1 MSKKVTMH
9 SGRAHADGKIFN
21 PKHND
26 RDFTVAFAKNIKKD
40 KLDLERYWNYYDKKE
55 YGYFDEGHMSFSDAE
70 LQYYNETFG
79 HQLEK
84 TNANYIKHSHSERVS
99 TMDEWM
105 YKRQNAPEEVYIQIG
120 DSFGHPDMQTFHEC
134 CQEWIAWLNE
144 WNDSHGQP
152 FTILDYAE
160 HFAEEVPQCHIR
172 RVWSYIDENG
182 NRRLGQE
189 KALKMAGVKLPDEY
203 LLDDS
208 GNILLDE
215 NNQLIK
221 AVPNR
226 QNNRKMVFDSI
237 ARQKWIDIVR
247 SHGIEVDDIPRN
259 DVKHNLEKKEAIIQQ
274 LEIAKKDAD
283 KESERIKHL
292 TAQNDT
298 LDLENQNLSLENRI
312 AKFETDRLNQTNQDL
327 VYKNSILL
335 KNNEN
340 LSNQMQDIQ
349 NQLSNKNNEFEEL
362 KLKLH
367 QLQKKLND
375 SIYLDDKL
383 KQLDNQIDRL
393 SKTPSYFIN
402 FLKKIGRR
410 KYRTKDGTIKEIS
423 YYDMYQE
430 SYKRY
435 QERMDEMKN
444 QFHQEFDDYS
454 KSKQDEDTYS
464 L

>member
-1 MSKKVTMH
+1 MH
-9 SGRAHADGKIFN
+9 SGRAHADGKVFN

-26 RDFTVAFAKNIKKD
+26 RNFTVAFAKNIKKD
-40 KLDLERYWNYYDKKE
+40 KLNLERYWNYYDKKE

-70 LQYYNETFG
+70 LKYYNETFG
-79 HQLEK
+79 HQLDK
-84 TNANYIKHSHSERVS
+84 TNANYIKNRHREKVT

-120 DSFGHPDMQTFHEC
+120 DSFGHPDMQAFHEC

-172 RVWSYIDENG
+172 RVWSYIDKDG

-189 KALKMAGVKLPDEY
+189 KALEMAGVKLPNEY

-215 NNQLIK
+215 NNQSIK

-274 LEIAKKDAD
+274 LEIAKRDAD

-298 LDLENQNLSLENRI
+298 LDLENQNLSLENKI
-312 AKFETDRLNQTNQDL
+312 AKSETDRLNQTNQEL
-327 VYKNSILL
+327 IYKNSILL

-340 LSNQMQDIQ
+340 LNHQMQDIQ
-349 NQLSNKNNEFEEL
+349 NQLSNKNNEF
-362 KLKLH
+362 
-367 QLQKKLND
+367 
-375 SIYLDDKL
+375 
-383 KQLDNQIDRL
+383 
-393 SKTPSYFIN
+393 
-402 FLKKIGRR
+402 
-410 KYRTKDGTIKEIS
+410 
-423 YYDMYQE
+423 
-430 SYKRY
+430 
-435 QERMDEMKN
+435 
-444 QFHQEFDDYS
+444 
-454 KSKQDEDTYS
+454 
-464 L
+464 

>member
-1 MSKKVTMH
+1 MH
-9 SGRAHADGKIFN
+9 SGRAHADGKVFN

-26 RDFTVAFAKNIKKD
+26 RNFTVAFAKNIKKD
-40 KLDLERYWNYYDKKE
+40 KLNLERYWNYYDKKE

-70 LQYYNETFG
+70 LKYYNETFG

-120 DSFGHPDMQTFHEC
+120 DSFGHPDMQAFHEC

-189 KALKMAGVKLPDEY
+189 KALKMAGVKLPNEY

-215 NNQLIK
+215 NNQSIK
-221 AVPNR
+221 AIPNR

-283 KESERIKHL
+283 KESERTNHL
-292 TAQNDT
+292 MAQNDT

-312 AKFETDRLNQTNQDL
+312 AKSETNRLNQTNQNL
-327 VYKNSILL
+327 IYKNSILL

-340 LSNQMQDIQ
+340 LNHQMQDIQ
-349 NQLSNKNNEFEEL
+349 KQLSNKNNEFEKL

-367 QLQKKLND
+367 QLQQKLND

-383 KQLDNQIDRL
+383 KQLDNQINRI
-393 SKTPSYFIN
+393 SRTPTYFIT
-402 FLKKIGRR
+402 FLKSLGNR
-410 KYRTKDGTIKEIS
+410 KYRRKDGSVFEKS
-423 YYDMYQE
+423 YYDIYQDSFMRHQKQLQDMKAQYQE
-430 SYKRY
+430 DV
-435 QERMDEMKN
+435 EN
-444 QFHQEFDDYS
+444 YS
-454 KSKQDEDTYS
+454 KQKDDEETYQ

>member
-1 MSKKVTMH
+1 MH